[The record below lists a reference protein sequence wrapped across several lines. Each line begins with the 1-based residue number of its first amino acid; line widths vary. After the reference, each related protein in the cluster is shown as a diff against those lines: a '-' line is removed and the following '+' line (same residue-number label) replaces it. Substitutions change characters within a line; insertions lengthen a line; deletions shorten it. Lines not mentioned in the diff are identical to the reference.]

1 MTDTNNE
8 TQEVKTTSQSIA
20 SETDDGQL
28 QLVTFGVGTEE
39 FAVDILQVQEINRM
53 MTITKVPES
62 PDCVEGVI
70 NLRGR
75 IIPVVDLRKRF
86 DMELTEHVESSRII
100 VIEIEGR
107 VLGFIVDCVH
117 EVLRIDANIVEATP
131 AITSSSVDDSYIMGI
146 GKLADRLLILLDLAR
161 LFNLEELRAIE
172 TTTKQPAARNAA

>member
-1 MTDTNNE
+1 MSQVNNESQAKTSDIADNMTDE
-8 TQEVKTTSQSIA
+8 S
-20 SETDDGQL
+20 QL
-28 QLVTFGVGTEE
+28 QLVSFGVGSEE
-39 FAVDILQVQEINRM
+39 FAVNILQVQEINRM

-100 VIEIEGR
+100 VVEVDGR

-117 EVLRIDANIVEATP
+117 EVLRIDRNIVEATP
-131 AITSSSVDDSYIMGI
+131 SITSSSVDSSYIMGI
-146 GKLADRLLILLDLAR
+146 GKLEDRLLILLDLSR

-172 TTTKQPAARNAA
+172 STVKHGAARNAA